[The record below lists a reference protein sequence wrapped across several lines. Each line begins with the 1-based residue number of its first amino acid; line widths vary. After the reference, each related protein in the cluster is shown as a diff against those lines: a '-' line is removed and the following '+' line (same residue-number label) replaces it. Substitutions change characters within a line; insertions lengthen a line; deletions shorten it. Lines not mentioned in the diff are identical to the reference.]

1 MRACSMQCKCLMGV
15 RCTDGLIP
23 RARRTRTHA
32 VLSRIRQP
40 AHTIGMCVHRWH
52 DNIHARRLR
61 SHDYVQIYI
70 YIGRVRSYIYRRTH
84 THMRSTAASSARALA
99 HTCTWR
105 RCSHMHAH
113 TYTSRRQILTY
124 RHTYRTP
131 LLLFIGGDIH
141 ARAHSCVR
149 KRSVAHAQA
158 LHTCTQRCSALQT
171 DSL

>member
-1 MRACSMQCKCLMGV
+1 MQMLDGCALHRWPHTESASHAHTCRAE
-15 RCTDGLIP
+15 P
-23 RARRTRTHA
+23 N
-32 VLSRIRQP
+32 RQP

-61 SHDYVQIYI
+61 SHDYMQIYI

-105 RCSHMHAH
+105 RCSHMHA
-113 TYTSRRQILTY
+113 YTSRRQILIY

-131 LLLFIGGDIH
+131 LLLLIGADIH